1 MKKMMLMV
9 TLLMGMVSAS
19 YAQFSVGT
27 DIVSQY
33 VWRGVPQTG
42 ASYQPYIGYTFS
54 GITVGAWASAPIG
67 GLLYEND
74 LYIGYAGENFGVTVT
89 DYYYPTSVTGATDF
103 LSFDSDTGAH
113 TVELSG
119 YFTSNGFKIF
129 AAVNVFASKA
139 FDPDQAAYAELS
151 YTQKTE
157 EAIDVTYTAGAA
169 FKLSND
175 EKVAGDWYLL
185 TSKKG
190 KKESFGITNLSVTAS
205 KTIAIT
211 DKFSLPV
218 YGSYI
223 VNPYAKLALFVFG
236 FKF

>member
-42 ASYQPYIGYTFS
+42 PAYQPYISYSFS
-54 GITVGAWASAPIG
+54 GFTVGAWASSTIG
-67 GLLYEND
+67 GGMYEND
-74 LYIGYAGENFGVTVT
+74 VFFGYAGENFGVTVT
-89 DYYYPTSVTGATDF
+89 DYYYPTGAVQDLFSFATD
-103 LSFDSDTGAH
+103 STGAH
-113 TVELSG
+113 AVELSG
-119 YFTSNGFKIF
+119 FYTISGFKLM
-129 AAVNVFASKA
+129 AAVNVFAGEKL
-139 FDPDQAAYAELS
+139 DPDQAAYAELS

-157 EAIDVTYTAGAA
+157 EGIDVTYTAGAA

-175 EKVAGDWYLL
+175 EKLGADWYAL
-185 TSKKG
+185 TSDKG
-190 KKESFGITNLSVTAS
+190 KKESFGVTNLSVTGA

-218 YGSYI
+218 YGTYI
-223 VNPYAKLALFVFG
+223 VNPYKKASYFVFG